1 MRDSITKSYKKT
13 NTGAINNINKQANE
27 NFCLDDRIEQ
37 FDPREFFATLKDHK
51 ETFQNSPKCRLLNPA
66 KSEIVIISN
75 HYIEKI
81 NSNLR
86 KITNMNQWRN
96 TQADPLD
103 ETYNYLTNRFQTRA
117 STRRACRSD
126 AATFE

>member
-86 KITNMNQWRN
+86 KITNMNQW
-96 TQADPLD
+96 
-103 ETYNYLTNRFQTRA
+103 
-117 STRRACRSD
+117 
-126 AATFE
+126 